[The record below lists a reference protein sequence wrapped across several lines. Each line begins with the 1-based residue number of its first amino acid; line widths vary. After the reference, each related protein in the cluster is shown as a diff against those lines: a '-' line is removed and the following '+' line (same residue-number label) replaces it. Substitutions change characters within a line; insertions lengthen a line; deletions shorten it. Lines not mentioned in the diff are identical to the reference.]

1 MGSQNKY
8 KKLKEEQRRYNRVS
22 REMGPYLT
30 LGWQMVLTIGLMALL
45 GWWLDGKFNT
55 APWLLVAGSFVGS
68 LVGMFSFIK
77 TVLDLEKKRKK
88 K

>member
-1 MGSQNKY
+1 LGKLNKY
-8 KKLKEEQRRYNRVS
+8 KKLKEEQRRYNKVS

-45 GWWLDGKFNT
+45 GNWLDGKFDT
-55 APWLLVAGSFVGS
+55 KPWLLVVFSFLGSII
-68 LVGMFSFIK
+68 GMFSFIK